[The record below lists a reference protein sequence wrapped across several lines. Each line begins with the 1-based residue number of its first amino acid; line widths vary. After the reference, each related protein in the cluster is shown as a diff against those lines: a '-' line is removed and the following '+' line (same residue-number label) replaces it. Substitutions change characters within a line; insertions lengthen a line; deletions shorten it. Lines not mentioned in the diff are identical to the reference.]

1 MANQITTIFSSGVK
15 DLKQLSLSKK
25 IKLAGIIIGFLVLT
39 VGLSFA
45 SKLLFARVHIPVFN
59 IAWVTYLIVLG
70 TFVATNLI
78 PFGPAPIALS
88 ILFTTAP
95 IWNPLIVGLAAAIG
109 ASIGGLGG
117 YLAGVLGRKILLKEN
132 FMCNMNQA
140 LCNENI
146 SNWIKHKGPPVIGI
160 LALQP
165 FLPFEITGII
175 AGSLKMSVGK
185 FFIASL
191 TGNAI
196 KYIALSF
203 MAGMISSMRFFK
215 F

>member
-1 MANQITTIFSSGVK
+1 V
-15 DLKQLSLSKK
+15 
-25 IKLAGIIIGFLVLT
+25 GFLGLT
-39 VGLSFA
+39 IGLSFA
-45 SKLLFARVHIPVFN
+45 SKLLFARIHIPIFK
-59 IAWVTYLIVLG
+59 IAWITYLIVLG

-88 ILFTTAP
+88 ILFATTA

-117 YLAGVLGRKILLKEN
+117 YLTGVLGRKVLLKEN

-146 SNWIKHKGPPVIGI
+146 SNWVKHKGPPVIGI

-165 FLPFEITGII
+165 ILPFEVTGII
-175 AGSLKMSVGK
+175 AGSLKMSIGK
-185 FFIASL
+185 FFIATL

-196 KYIALSF
+196 KYISLAFLS
-203 MAGMISSMRFFK
+203 GIISSIPFIK
-215 F
+215 